1 MTTQEK
7 QAEDVA
13 KKVGFVSLGC
23 PKAMVDSERMMTQ
36 LREDGYALVPNY
48 QDADVVV
55 VNTCGFIDSAKA
67 ESLETIGEA
76 LQENGKVVVTG
87 CLGAK
92 ENEIREKFPHVL
104 SISGPQQYQSVL
116 DAVRTHAPHNRN
128 HDPFRDLIPPQGIK
142 LTPTHYAYLKIS
154 EGCNHHCSFCIIPS
168 MRGRLAS
175 RPIDEVYREAATLK
189 DNGVQELLVV
199 SQDTSAYGS
208 DLKYPERLI
217 GARNYR
223 SNFVGL
229 CEALGSLDMWVRLH
243 YVYPYPHVDEAIPLM
258 AAGVVLPYL
267 DIPFQHASP
276 AVLKRMRRPAAAENN
291 LNRVRA
297 WRERCPELVIRSTFI
312 VGFPGETDEDFQALL
327 DFLSDAELDR
337 VGCFKYSAV
346 DGAAANA
353 LSDPVSEHLKQERYD
368 VLMSHQQKI
377 STQRLKNKRGKKLA
391 VIVDEVS
398 DERIVAR
405 SYADAPEIDGLV
417 YLALDSQVEVGE
429 IVDVIIEQTDE
440 YDMFASVC

>member
-1 MTTQEK
+1 MTLSDK
-7 QAEDVA
+7 QSHGTP

-23 PKAMVDSERMMTQ
+23 PKALVDSERMMTQ

-67 ESLETIGEA
+67 ESLSTIGDA
-76 LQENGKVVVTG
+76 LEENGKVIVTG

-92 ENEIREKFPHVL
+92 EDEIREKYPNVL

-116 DAVRTHAPHNRN
+116 DTVREHAPQQPQ

-142 LTPTHYAYLKIS
+142 LTPAHYAYLKIS

-168 MRGRLAS
+168 MRGKLAS
-175 RPIDEVYREAATLK
+175 RPIDEVYKEAATLK

-208 DLKYPERLI
+208 DLKYPSRLI
-217 GARNYR
+217 GATNYR

-229 CEALGSLDMWVRLH
+229 CEALGSLEMWIRLH
-243 YVYPYPHVDEAIPLM
+243 YVYPYPHVDAVIPLM

-276 AVLKRMRRPAAAENN
+276 AVLKNMRRPAAASQRQRDVSRVIPLQNCGRTFHHSDTVPSNLQTRAFLPYLQKRTELHHSRDLPWYENWQKTFRRSGTLHN
-291 LNRVRA
+291 AFLRTICSPSDLRA
-297 WRERCPELVIRSTFI
+297 YTKSPCHQWP
-312 VGFPGETDEDFQALL
+312 LL
-327 DFLSDAELDR
+327 W
-337 VGCFKYSAV
+337 
-346 DGAAANA
+346 
-353 LSDPVSEHLKQERYD
+353 
-368 VLMSHQQKI
+368 
-377 STQRLKNKRGKKLA
+377 
-391 VIVDEVS
+391 
-398 DERIVAR
+398 
-405 SYADAPEIDGLV
+405 
-417 YLALDSQVEVGE
+417 
-429 IVDVIIEQTDE
+429 
-440 YDMFASVC
+440 